1 MDRAEEAARL
11 DRAAIRAR
19 LEDWSSAYHGVEL
32 APKTLESLLTW
43 DVSAYARREQDRLA
57 PAYRQPRKEHGGY

>member
-1 MDRAEEAARL
+1 MERAGEAA

-32 APKTLESLLTW
+32 APQTLESLMTW
-43 DVSAYARREQDRLA
+43 DVSQYARREQDRLA
-57 PAYRQPRKEHGGY
+57 LAYRRPRTEQGGY